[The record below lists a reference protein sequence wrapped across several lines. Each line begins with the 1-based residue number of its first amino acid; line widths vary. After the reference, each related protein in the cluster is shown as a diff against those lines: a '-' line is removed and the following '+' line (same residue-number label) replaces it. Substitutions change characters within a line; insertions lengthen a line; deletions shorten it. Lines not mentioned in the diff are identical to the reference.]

1 MAPVTRRARRAGIA
15 ALLALQAVAV
25 SAQAPPVSA
34 PPAPAAPAPSPS
46 PTPAPKRP
54 RLVLF
59 VSVDQMWAQW
69 LDRFGPFY
77 TGGLKRL
84 REEGAVFTNAYY
96 RHANSETGP
105 GHAVLLSG
113 RHARDH
119 GIIANE
125 WRDRLADAF
134 VNVVDDPLQ
143 RPLPGPGRAA
153 SPQSFMGVTVGDLL
167 KRASLASR
175 VVAVAGKD
183 RSAILMGGRTADAA
197 YWYDSSFGGF
207 ASSTYYMRELPAWL
221 AAWNAAK
228 HADALAGRTWTK
240 LLADEEAYAKYAGP
254 DDVKGEWDNVDT
266 VFPHRIRGVPP
277 AREFY
282 DDLRRTPFAD
292 ELVLDVALQALDGHE
307 LGRDDA
313 TDVLAV
319 GFSATDTIGHT
330 YGADSQELMDQLIRL
345 DRALGRLIE
354 AAEARAGKD
363 GLLVGLSADHASMPL
378 VEVLKAKGV
387 DARRVSP
394 SVIRDAVTSALAARF
409 PQAGALVEAFDVPHV
424 YLDLERI
431 ARLGLHRAEVESVV
445 EAALLGTGIVDRV
458 YTSERLLGD
467 PPADD
472 PDFMLFRNSYFEPRS
487 PHVIARLKRYVY
499 LDDRPGGTG
508 HGTVQDYDRHV
519 PVVLA
524 GAGIARGRYDAGCGP
539 EDIAPT
545 LATLLGLPYRVET
558 GQRVLTEAVLGA
570 PAGGDQ

>member
-1 MAPVTRRARRAGIA
+1 
-15 ALLALQAVAV
+15 LL
-25 SAQAPPVSA
+25 
-34 PPAPAAPAPSPS
+34 
-46 PTPAPKRP
+46 
-54 RLVLF
+54 LF
-59 VSVDQMWAQW
+59 VSIDQMWSEW
-69 LDRFGPFY
+69 IDRFAPFY

-84 REEGAVFTNAYY
+84 REQGAVFTNAYY
-96 RHANSETGP
+96 RHSNSETGP

-119 GIIANE
+119 GIIAND
-125 WRDRLADAF
+125 WHDRLSGAF

-167 KRASLASR
+167 KRASPRSR
-175 VVAVAGKD
+175 VVGVAGKD
-183 RSAILMGGRTADAA
+183 RSAILMAGRTADAA

-207 ASSTYYMRELPAWL
+207 ASSTYYMSALPGWL

-228 HADALAGRTWTK
+228 HADALAGKPWTK
-240 LLADEEAYAKYAGP
+240 LLDDEAAYLKTAGP

-277 AREFY
+277 TREFY
-282 DDLRRTPFAD
+282 DDLRRTPFLD
-292 ELVLDVALQALDGHE
+292 DLTLDVALRAMDAHG
-307 LGRDDA
+307 LGRDGA

-319 GFSATDTIGHT
+319 GFAATDAIGHT
-330 YGADSQELMDQLIRL
+330 YGADSQELMDQLVRL
-345 DRALGRLIE
+345 DRTLGRLFE
-354 AAEARAGKD
+354 AAEKRAGRG
-363 GLLVGLSADHASMPL
+363 GLLIGLSADHASMPL
-378 VEVLKAKGV
+378 VEVLRAKGV

-394 SVIRDAVTSALAARF
+394 SVVRDAVNQALAARF
-409 PQAGALVEAFDVPHV
+409 PQAGELVKAFDMPHV
-424 YLDLERI
+424 YLDLERV
-431 ARLGLHRAEVESVV
+431 AAQKLHRADVEKVV
-445 EAALLGTGIVDRV
+445 EDALMGTGIVDRV

-472 PDFMLFRNSYFEPRS
+472 ADFVLFRNSYFEPRS

-508 HGTVQDYDRHV
+508 HGTVHDYDRHV

-524 GAGIARGRYDAGCGP
+524 GAGIARGRYEIPCGP
-539 EDIAPT
+539 QDIAPT

-570 PAGGDQ
+570 PAGGDP